1 MFVVKIRNYY
11 IRDVDYIKSGN
22 AFYVREIIISKELM
36 RSFDRETAEAL
47 ANEIKGEAV
56 EMVDQDTVDEKQLT
70 IFDKEVQSNE

>member
-1 MFVVKIRNYY
+1 MFVVKVGNYY

-36 RSFDRETAEAL
+36 RSFDKETAEAL

-56 EMVDQDTVDEKQLT
+56 EMNE
-70 IFDKEVQSNE
+70 EVTNE